1 MADTAT
7 KAMRLSNTAEVSPA
21 IRRWC
26 LTMPGSPALSAAV
39 PARAHLSLLA
49 VVVVWAGS
57 FSVIKEL
64 LDQGVAA
71 GDIAILRYAVAAPG
85 FALILWRA
93 RGLPGLTR
101 GDALRV
107 LAAGVLVVVGYHVF
121 LNVGTRHTASG
132 VAALVVALAP
142 GMTLVLAVAL
152 GLDRIR
158 LRQVI
163 GLGIAFSGVV
173 IVVALGTGEDLSFES
188 AQGPLIVLGAPIAFA
203 LYNVILKPLLG
214 RYDLLALTAA
224 TSLVGM
230 VGLVPLVRGSTLDTV
245 VDASVGD
252 IALILYLGLL
262 ATLLG
267 YIWWNT
273 GLRGLGPTRTVT
285 YAYAIPPLAVLIGA
299 LALDE
304 PLTPWLVVGAALVV
318 GGIAFTQRAP
328 GRRRSDSVEPW
339 RSAPSR
345 SAS

>member
-1 MADTAT
+1 
-7 KAMRLSNTAEVSPA
+7 
-21 IRRWC
+21 
-26 LTMPGSPALSAAV
+26 MPGAPALSTAV

-71 GDIAILRYAVAAPG
+71 GDIAIFRYAVAAPG
-85 FALILWRA
+85 FAFILWRA

-101 GDALRV
+101 GDAVRV
-107 LAAGVLVVVGYHVF
+107 AAAGVLVVVGYHVF
-121 LNVGTRHTASG
+121 LNVGTRHTTSA

-152 GLDRIR
+152 RLDRIR
-158 LRQVI
+158 PRQVI
-163 GLGIAFSGVV
+163 GLAVAFFGVV
-173 IVVALGTGEDLSFES
+173 VVVALGTGEDLSFES
-188 AQGPLIVLGAPIAFA
+188 ARGPLIVLGAPIAFA

-214 RYDLLALTAA
+214 RHDLLALTAA
-224 TSLVGM
+224 TSLVGTL
-230 VGLVPLVRGSTLDTV
+230 GLVPFVRASTLDTV
-245 VDASVGD
+245 VDASAGG

-273 GLRGLGPTRTVT
+273 GLRGLGPTRAVT

-299 LALDE
+299 IALDE
-304 PLTPWLVVGAALVV
+304 PLTLWLAVGATLVV